1 MVGFCFSLCHHLPK
15 SIHSICVSVLT
26 LFFLADFIP
35 PTENGSSSISVG
47 VVVGIV
53 AGVILLVFLLIGILW
68 WRDCLRRK
76 DTLEQGIDY
85 EKICLSKHLI
95 VDVVAVDWFA
105 GIHAK
110 TWYLIRVD
118 FSGCRRYSYNPSK
131 SFSNY

>member
-1 MVGFCFSLCHHLPK
+1 M
-15 SIHSICVSVLT
+15 
-26 LFFLADFIP
+26 
-35 PTENGSSSISVG
+35 VG

-53 AGVILLVFLLIGILW
+53 AGVILLVFLVIGILW
-68 WRDCLRRK
+68 WRVCLRRK

-85 EKICLSKHLI
+85 ENFCLSKHLI

-118 FSGCRRYSYNPSK
+118 FSGCGGYSYNPSK